1 MAITAYYS
9 QPYKN
14 AQQTRLQGRFSSS
27 FSMSQMAIL
36 IPMEQD
42 LAIPNGHRKPEH
54 QAFQQAMI
62 IGAIVE

>member
-1 MAITAYYS
+1 
-9 QPYKN
+9 
-14 AQQTRLQGRFSSS
+14 
-27 FSMSQMAIL
+27 MAIL